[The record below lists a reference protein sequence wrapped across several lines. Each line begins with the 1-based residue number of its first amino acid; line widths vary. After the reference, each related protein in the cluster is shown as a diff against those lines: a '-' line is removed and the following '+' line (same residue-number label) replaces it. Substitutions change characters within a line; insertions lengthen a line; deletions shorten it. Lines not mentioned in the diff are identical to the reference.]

1 MIQLSARHAQRSRV
15 VHGQQL
21 TGPATRAAGP
31 VFDRRDD
38 DKLAPGA
45 SHNEKLQ
52 LQPRQADRPDVGD
65 II

>member
-1 MIQLSARHAQRSRV
+1 MIQLSARHAYRPKV

-21 TGPATRAAGP
+21 TGPATRAASP

-45 SHNEKLQ
+45 RHNEKLQ
-52 LQPRQADRPDVGD
+52 LQRRQVDRSAVGD